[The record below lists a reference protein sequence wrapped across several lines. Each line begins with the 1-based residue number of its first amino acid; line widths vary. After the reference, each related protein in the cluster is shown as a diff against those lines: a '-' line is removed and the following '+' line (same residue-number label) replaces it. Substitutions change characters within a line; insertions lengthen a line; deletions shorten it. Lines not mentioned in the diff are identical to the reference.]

1 MKPRAPTAEELRLW
15 RESNRF
21 TKKILAEVEAQHEEE
36 GDASFQNLFE
46 GEVASDAPASRG
58 VRRRGNPP
66 SSPAATNNGARSESQ
81 ILNPLP
87 IREAAKRFKS
97 HAEIEATLDLH
108 GLSKIEAYAAVA
120 RFLVRERG
128 KGRRHLLIITG
139 KGREGEGIL
148 RRELPHWL
156 NEPALRAHLS
166 AFAHAHPTRGG
177 AGVMHVL
184 LKKHRD

>member
-21 TKKILAEVEAQHEEE
+21 TKKILAEVEAEYNEEDS
-36 GDASFQNLFE
+36 GFGIQDLAKKPLSASQPLNQR
-46 GEVASDAPASRG
+46 STSP
-58 VRRRGNPP
+58 NP
-66 SSPAATNNGARSESQ
+66 ESK

-87 IREAAKRFKS
+87 IREAAKRFKTHPS
-97 HAEIEATLDLH
+97 IEATLDLH
-108 GLSKIEAYAAVA
+108 GLSKLEAYAAVS
-120 RFLVRERG
+120 RFVARERG
-128 KGRRHLLIITG
+128 KGHRHLLIITG

-184 LKKHRD
+184 LKKQL

>member
-21 TKKILAEVEAQHEEE
+21 TKKILAEVEAEHNEEI
-36 GDASFQNLFE
+36 SPSPI
-46 GEVASDAPASRG
+46 GERTG
-58 VRRRGNPP
+58 GWHRLTPP
-66 SSPAATNNGARSESQ
+66 RLDNALTPTLPLGGRELS
-81 ILNPLP
+81 PLP
-87 IREAAKRFKS
+87 IREAAKRFKTHPS
-97 HAEIEATLDLH
+97 IEATLDLH
-108 GLSKIEAYAAVA
+108 GLSKLEAYAAVS
-120 RFLVRERG
+120 RFVARERR
-128 KGRRHLLIITG
+128 KGRRHVLIITG

-184 LKKHRD
+184 LKKYCD